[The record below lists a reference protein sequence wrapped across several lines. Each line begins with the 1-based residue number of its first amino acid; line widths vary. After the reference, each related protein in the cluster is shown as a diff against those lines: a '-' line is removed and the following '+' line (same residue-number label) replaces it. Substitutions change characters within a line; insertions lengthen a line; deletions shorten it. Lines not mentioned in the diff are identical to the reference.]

1 MRSLV
6 RRSLIREIRIIGL
19 RWLIIAYRTVCWDFL
34 DRSEAPITFETLLEP
49 LETTDRAIGLVLE
62 LRLELGN
69 PDHICDRANE
79 GDEWDQP
86 PDQGRERS
94 RFGGSKNDPESHH
107 GCGEHA
113 VRLCD
118 GSRTFASIHF
128 SCHFF
133 SLSLATFLITSL
145 ATASSQAREMR
156 LLALTEYSRRLVG

>member
-1 MRSLV
+1 M
-6 RRSLIREIRIIGL
+6 
-19 RWLIIAYRTVCWDFL
+19 IIADRTICRDFL
-34 DRSEAPITFETLLEP
+34 DRGELPITFETLLEP
-49 LETTDRAIGLVLE
+49 LKTTDRAIGLVLE

-69 PDHICDRANE
+69 PDHICDCANE

-118 GSRTFASIHF
+118 GSRTFASINF
-128 SCHFF
+128 SC
-133 SLSLATFLITSL
+133 SSLPCLSLFSRHSHFTG
-145 ATASSQAREMR
+145 SQSAMPSTHGILSTPWGLKPETVDRPR
-156 LLALTEYSRRLVG
+156 FSRRESDGE